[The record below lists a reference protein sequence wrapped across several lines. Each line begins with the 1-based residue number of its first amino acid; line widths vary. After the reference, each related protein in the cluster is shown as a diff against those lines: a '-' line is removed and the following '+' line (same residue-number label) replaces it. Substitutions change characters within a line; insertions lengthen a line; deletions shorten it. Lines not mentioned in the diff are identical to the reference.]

1 MQLSK
6 SIIFKERDLKKK
18 KKFPRKFGGI
28 KAKVYLNNRK
38 YFKVMAQG

>member
-6 SIIFKERDLKKK
+6 SIIFKERDLKK